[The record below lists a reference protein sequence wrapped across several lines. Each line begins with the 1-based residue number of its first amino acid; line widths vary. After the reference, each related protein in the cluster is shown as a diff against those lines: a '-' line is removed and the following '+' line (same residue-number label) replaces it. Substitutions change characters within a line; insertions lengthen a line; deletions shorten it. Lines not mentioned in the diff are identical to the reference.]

1 MLQGLF
7 SVTRAVVL
15 LCCALAFAH
24 ATRLLGATPPVPNAF
39 GQPASRPPFEDRF
52 IAQSVPDITVA
63 TAMGALPLS
72 RLWQEKPLVVTLVYT
87 RCSGVCV
94 PYLRFL
100 RDATHSDGGAGRDYR
115 VLVLS
120 FDPRD
125 TVADMK
131 SLAGELG
138 LQSNPAWIFGVTSP
152 DETRRLASATGY
164 WFTWD
169 PSNNQYD
176 HPALLVGIKD
186 GRLLRMLAG
195 DVPSVRFREVADE
208 LRGRF
213 VRAYPLP
220 SKVARFRCFQYDA
233 SGRLHLDWGVLL
245 MFIPAVFAIV
255 CTTCIF
261 SVSRR
266 SSNRTSA

>member
-15 LCCALAFAH
+15 LCFALAFAH
-24 ATRLLGATPPVPNAF
+24 ATQLPGATPPVSNSF

-72 RLWQEKPLVVTLVYT
+72 RLWQEKPLVVTMVYT
-87 RCSGVCV
+87 RCGGVCV

-131 SLAGELG
+131 SLAEELG
-138 LQSNPAWIFGVTSP
+138 LQSNPAWIFGVTGP

-245 MFIPAVFAIV
+245 MFIPATFAIV
-255 CTTCIF
+255 CTICIF